1 MDHDNDIIV
10 KGAFQKSIKERFNN
24 IFFLYQHN
32 WEKPLGK
39 FTSLVE
45 DEKGLYFEAEIVQT
59 SYGIDQL
66 KLYESGLVKEH
77 SIGFQTIKSDRESSG
92 LRTIKEV
99 KLYEG
104 SAVTLGANSNTPFLG
119 FKSELKQTNDLIT
132 KITGLIR
139 NGDLTDDTFIQLE
152 LALKQLQSQSYELG
166 KNQTQNTQEDLEP
179 SADTQEKNFEPLIN
193 TINKLK
199 FNI

>member
-1 MDHDNDIIV
+1 M
-10 KGAFQKSIKERFNN
+10 
-24 IFFLYQHN
+24 
-32 WEKPLGK
+32 
-39 FTSLVE
+39 
-45 DEKGLYFEAEIVQT
+45 
-59 SYGIDQL
+59 
-66 KLYESGLVKEH
+66 
-77 SIGFQTIKSDRESSG
+77 
-92 LRTIKEV
+92 